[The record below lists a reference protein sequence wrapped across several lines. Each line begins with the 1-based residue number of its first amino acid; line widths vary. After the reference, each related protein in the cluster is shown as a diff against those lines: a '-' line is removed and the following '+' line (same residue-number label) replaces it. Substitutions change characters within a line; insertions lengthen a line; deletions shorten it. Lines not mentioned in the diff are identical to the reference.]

1 MKLKS
6 LFTLKTRHF
15 ELPCVSSWG
24 FFFPSFACHAK
35 ATAAVAFACLV
46 LFEIIYSHSL
56 IMKEILRAKMSQ
68 MVPPNVMMI
77 TAAAANATVEIMTQ
91 KR

>member
-56 IMKEILRAKMSQ
+56 MKEILRAKMCQ